1 MNHTTLSSVTLATIE
16 NYRSAA
22 NEAAR
27 AYQLG
32 SQRLINALN
41 SGINEQIYS
50 RTSKV
55 APQFTESANKVR
67 GRVTQIVLDGIDQ
80 ITTRTEK
87 AVEVGS
93 DGAAQQV
100 NKVAKLVAGID
111 NTTVANGLHT
121 VARLSLPGAKVA
133 LTVSGKV
140 ADGAKALASAAAG
153 KGAKPVVKAAKAANA
168 AKATAAKTA
177 RTTARTT
184 VRNIKRKLA

>member
-1 MNHTTLSSVTLATIE
+1 MNQATLSSVTLATIE

-93 DGAAQQV
+93 DGAAHQV

-133 LTVSGKV
+133 FAVSGKV
-140 ADGAKALASAAAG
+140 ADGAKALATAAAG
-153 KGAKPVVKAAKAANA
+153 KGVKPVVKAAKATA
-168 AKATAAKTA
+168 AKAVRK
-177 RTTARTT
+177 T
-184 VRNIKRKLA
+184 VRSAKRKLA

>member
-32 SQRLINALN
+32 SQRLIHALN

-140 ADGAKALASAAAG
+140 ADGAKALATAAAG
-153 KGAKPVVKAAKAANA
+153 KGVKPVVKAAKATKA
-168 AKATAAKTA
+168 AVRK
-177 RTTARTT
+177 T
-184 VRNIKRKLA
+184 VRNAKRKLA